1 MLDGIYHVDFS
12 SNSSSFGDGIAV
24 FKGGSVNGGDS
35 GYTYSGTK
43 SEGDSS
49 FTSKLTIKR
58 WNPSAQSIFGPVNEF
73 SLELSGNTSAANDFI
88 AQGHVAG
95 QPQLKITIRGKYLGA
110 AA

>member
-24 FKGGSVNGGDS
+24 FKGSSVNGGDS

-43 SEGDSS
+43 SESDGL
-49 FTSKLTIKR
+49 FTSRLTIKR
-58 WNPSAQSIFGPVNEF
+58 WNPSAQSIFGSVSEF
-73 SLELSGNTSAANDFI
+73 SLELSGNASDANGFI

-95 QPQLKITIRGKYLGA
+95 QPQLQITIRGKYLGA
-110 AA
+110 AV